1 MSSPT
6 PHRTRGPR
14 LPPCPPLPVVNRGL
28 AGGSCTDM
36 GKVADAG
43 DDCARDRGRW
53 PPKDTGMP
61 AASMDAWKFLSWW
74 MRCCSRRSACWG
86 DRQRC
91 FRGPRTPTPRT
102 RLAPPTCPPGC
113 RTQRGSTP
121 GRWPRMATRGPR
133 SPSPQA
139 ARLGESAVASVSTES
154 PWSACQTH
162 GRKARH
168 TVSMR
173 VLRSPRPGPSRPGC
187 SLGTGRAGD
196 SEMTGAIQIPD
207 AQGSACEAVGTR
219 MQPPGPRC
227 GHLPTK
233 PTTVG
238 RKELSTHFHDKASFL
253 QTTLLCDELAS
264 LGVDGTGPKRDTR
277 PEGPEACDAVGR
289 PSLALPPQGRSDLCL
304 APPQGGGDSAGGC
317 AGGPRPPR
325 PHGVGSRRPP
335 CPLASPLPRRL
346 AHPRLQGARGQLHG
360 HREPTSSSPW
370 HVGLTKRETVSC
382 LGLQIATCHRGL
394 PMRSL
399 AYYFQNTENKRF

>member
-1 MSSPT
+1 
-6 PHRTRGPR
+6 
-14 LPPCPPLPVVNRGL
+14 
-28 AGGSCTDM
+28 M

-86 DRQRC
+86 DRRRC

-102 RLAPPTCPPGC
+102 RLAPPTCLPGR

-121 GRWPRMATRGPR
+121 GRWPQMATRGPR

-154 PWSACQTH
+154 PWSTCQTH

-196 SEMTGAIQIPD
+196 SEMTGAIQIQTPR
-207 AQGSACEAVGTR
+207 AQPVRRWG
-219 MQPPGPRC
+219 PGC
-227 GHLPTK
+227 
-233 PTTVG
+233 
-238 RKELSTHFHDKASFL
+238 S
-253 QTTLLCDELAS
+253 
-264 LGVDGTGPKRDTR
+264 
-277 PEGPEACDAVGR
+277 
-289 PSLALPPQGRSDLCL
+289 PQGP
-304 APPQGGGDSAGGC
+304 AAATFPQN
-317 AGGPRPPR
+317 PPR
-325 PHGVGSRRPP
+325 LEGR
-335 CPLASPLPRRL
+335 
-346 AHPRLQGARGQLHG
+346 
-360 HREPTSSSPW
+360 
-370 HVGLTKRETVSC
+370 
-382 LGLQIATCHRGL
+382 
-394 PMRSL
+394 
-399 AYYFQNTENKRF
+399 N

>member
-14 LPPCPPLPVVNRGL
+14 LPPRPPLPVVNRGL

-86 DRQRC
+86 DRRRC

-102 RLAPPTCPPGC
+102 RLAPPTCLPGR

-121 GRWPRMATRGPR
+121 GRWPQMATRGPR

-154 PWSACQTH
+154 PWSTCQTH

-264 LGVDGTGPKRDTR
+264 LGVDGTGPKRDTQ
-277 PEGPEACDAVGR
+277 PEGPEACDTRAGPALRCRHRGGATSAWLHPREAETALEGAQEARGHRVPTGSAAAVLPALWPA
-289 PSLALPPQGRSDLCL
+289 PSP
-304 APPQGGGDSAGGC
+304 GGWRTPDSKGL
-317 AGGPRPPR
+317 
-325 PHGVGSRRPP
+325 V
-335 CPLASPLPRRL
+335 ASSTATESQPAPLPGTWGLRNEK
-346 AHPRLQGARGQLHG
+346 P
-360 HREPTSSSPW
+360 S
-370 HVGLTKRETVSC
+370 HV
-382 LGLQIATCHRGL
+382 
-394 PMRSL
+394 
-399 AYYFQNTENKRF
+399 

>member
-1 MSSPT
+1 
-6 PHRTRGPR
+6 
-14 LPPCPPLPVVNRGL
+14 
-28 AGGSCTDM
+28 
-36 GKVADAG
+36 
-43 DDCARDRGRW
+43 
-53 PPKDTGMP
+53 
-61 AASMDAWKFLSWW
+61 
-74 MRCCSRRSACWG
+74 
-86 DRQRC
+86 
-91 FRGPRTPTPRT
+91 
-102 RLAPPTCPPGC
+102 
-113 RTQRGSTP
+113 
-121 GRWPRMATRGPR
+121 
-133 SPSPQA
+133 
-139 ARLGESAVASVSTES
+139 
-154 PWSACQTH
+154 
-162 GRKARH
+162 
-168 TVSMR
+168 
-173 VLRSPRPGPSRPGC
+173 
-187 SLGTGRAGD
+187 
-196 SEMTGAIQIPD
+196 
-207 AQGSACEAVGTR
+207 

-277 PEGPEACDAVGR
+277 PEGPKACDAAGR

-304 APPQGGGDSAGGC
+304 APPQGGGDSAGGR

-325 PHGVGSRRPP
+325 PHGVGSRHPP

-399 AYYFQNTENKRF
+399 AHYFQNTENKRF